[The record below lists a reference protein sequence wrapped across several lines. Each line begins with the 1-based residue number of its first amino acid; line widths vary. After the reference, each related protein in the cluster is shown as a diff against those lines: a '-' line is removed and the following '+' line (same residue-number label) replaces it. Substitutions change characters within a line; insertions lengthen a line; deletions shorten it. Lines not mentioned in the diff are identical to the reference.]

1 MLISSPP
8 SRASLQ
14 FRRGF
19 SLVEIAVVLVI
30 IAILATAIGVPLASQ
45 LDQQRTL
52 DTQKQLEV
60 AREAIYGFAMANGRL
75 PCPAVSG
82 AASAVEAP
90 IGGGACTQA
99 RGFLPAVTLG
109 LTGLDASGYMV
120 DAWNDG
126 DGTHRIR
133 YAIST
138 ANSNALTTTDGV
150 KTQTMA
156 TVTAT
161 VQLYVCSTGLA
172 AAPPTT
178 NCGTM
183 TILTDKA
190 PFTLYSL
197 GKSTAQNGFD
207 ETNNQNNDIVFTS
220 GTPTGTFDDLVTW
233 GSLNTLF
240 SRMVQAGKLP

>member
-8 SRASLQ
+8 SRANLQ

-75 PCPAVSG
+75 PCPA
-82 AASAVEAP
+82 AAATTGVEAP
-90 IGGGACTQA
+90 VGGGACTTA
-99 RGFLPAVTLG
+99 FGFLPATTLG
-109 LTGLDASGYMV
+109 LTGLDPSGYMV
-120 DAWNDG
+120 DPWNNG

-133 YAIST
+133 YAVST
-138 ANSNALTTTDGV
+138 ANSNALTTADGI
-150 KTQTMA
+150 KTQTMD
-156 TVTAT
+156 TVTVT
-161 VQLYVCSTGLA
+161 NQLYVCGSGLT
-172 AAPPTT
+172 AAPPTA

-183 TILTDKA
+183 TVLNDKA
-190 PFTLYSL
+190 PFVIYSL
-197 GKSTAQNGFD
+197 GKSTAQNSND
-207 ETNNQNNDIVFTS
+207 ETNNQNSDRVFTS
-220 GTPTGTFDDLVTW
+220 GTPTATFDDLVTW